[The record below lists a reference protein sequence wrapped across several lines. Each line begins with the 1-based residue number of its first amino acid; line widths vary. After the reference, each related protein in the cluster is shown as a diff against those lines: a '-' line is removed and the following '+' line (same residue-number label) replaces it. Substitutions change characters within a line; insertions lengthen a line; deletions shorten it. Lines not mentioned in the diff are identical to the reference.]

1 MFEAEDFQL
10 SMESQLK
17 LRVIS
22 DEINNCQNIEALK
35 EQLKGCVKMTMTY
48 QQMLQKVLERTIIRD
63 LDDWIEKIEQE
74 AG

>member
-1 MFEAEDFQL
+1 MFDADDFKL

-17 LRVIS
+17 LRIIS
-22 DEINNCQNIEALK
+22 DEIDNCKNIEALK
-35 EQLKGCVKMTMTY
+35 EQLKDCVKMTMTY

-74 AG
+74 AS